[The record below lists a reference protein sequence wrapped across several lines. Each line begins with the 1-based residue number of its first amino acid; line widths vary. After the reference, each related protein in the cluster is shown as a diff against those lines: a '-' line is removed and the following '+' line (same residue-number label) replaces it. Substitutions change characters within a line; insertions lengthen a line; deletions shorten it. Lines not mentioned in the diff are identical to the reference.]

1 MAAATEEHTFC
12 GTLDCRNK
20 LPGGNHVKKSRREWA
35 PLIIGATYSVA
46 LLVPALMPSVQA
58 KDALPLEAPAFA
70 ANFEVGAAGPSDQQ
84 MAALHEQASAALREL
99 QMASTRP
106 Q

>member
-1 MAAATEEHTFC
+1 M
-12 GTLDCRNK
+12 
-20 LPGGNHVKKSRREWA
+20 KKFRREWA

-58 KDALPLEAPAFA
+58 KDALPLGEPVLAEPIDARA
-70 ANFEVGAAGPSDQQ
+70 LGPSDQQ

-99 QMASTRP
+99 QMASA
-106 Q
+106 QLQ